1 MMQKRSQRVWE
12 PITHE
17 QEPWYLGEP
26 MKKNQ
31 KVRRLAIFQPS
42 GKGISS
48 PGKNDKREGSQKVG
62 LKKVE
67 PKNLREGKKPAF

>member
-1 MMQKRSQRVWE
+1 
-12 PITHE
+12 
-17 QEPWYLGEP
+17 

-31 KVRRLAIFQPS
+31 KVRRLALFRPS

-48 PGKNDKREGSQKVG
+48 LGKNGKREGSQKVG

-67 PKNLREGKKPAF
+67 PKNLKEGKKPAF